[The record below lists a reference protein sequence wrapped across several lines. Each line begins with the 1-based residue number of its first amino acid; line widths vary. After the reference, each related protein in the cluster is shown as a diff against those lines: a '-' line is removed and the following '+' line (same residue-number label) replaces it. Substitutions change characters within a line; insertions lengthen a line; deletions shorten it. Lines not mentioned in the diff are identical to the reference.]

1 MAEVPNYVTV
11 NSFCQTKDL
20 EVNPF
25 IRELKKLNFH
35 PRKIGGKLYMTPSD
49 LESAFI
55 AIADSKEQTRLDLAK
70 KAKTRAQARN
80 EIYLLGLAVALLNQQ
95 NQALADAQKLVDQN
109 QALADAQKLVDQS
122 PSTPLD
128 SPDTSEV
135 DSQLTQSSIDPVDD
149 IPLADR
155 FKSRRKTTAS
165 KD

>member
-20 EVNPF
+20 EVTLF
-25 IRELKKLNFH
+25 IRELKQFNFH
-35 PRKIGGKLYMTPSD
+35 PRKVGGKLYMALSA

-55 AIADSKEQTRLDLAK
+55 AIADAKEQTRFNLAK
-70 KAKTRAQARN
+70 KTKARAQARN
-80 EIYLLGLAVALLNQQ
+80 EVYQLGLAVAFQNQQ
-95 NQALADAQKLVDQN
+95 NQALAEAKKLV
-109 QALADAQKLVDQS
+109 AQS
-122 PSTPLD
+122 SSTPLD
-128 SPDTSEV
+128 SPDTSGV
-135 DSQLTQSSIDPVDD
+135 DSQLTQSSIDPLDD